1 MARGKV
7 LSKDYYNQKILNDS
21 LAALRTYKTE
31 PFTISFLEHNQI
43 KYPAEYTVDD
53 LHDIIRRRIRGKKP
67 PFLKDLVEYTDHLR
81 MWGRQHI
88 FLFYLDQKHHQQL
101 EALRDPEYVRGIL
114 KNLKL
119 GNRFNRNL
127 FIWDAPEPTLAEVRH
142 HYDQAEGGELFF
154 KWVETREYIEK
165 IPDKV
170 GLRRPVLRKERSV
183 NFLIIDLKNGNAQ
196 LRIQI
201 LQNIAEDNLRRQH
214 ELYKEE
220 INNLISFELF
230 SIVPM
235 QPIVRQF
242 LTKPMLQ
249 VNNWKMEY
257 IAKRQVNGNGD
268 PSIFSKV
275 VIPFQNFLGKWI
287 SLSWK
292 CEQMSQGREFLNFY
306 LNGETDEIR
315 FVGVT
320 DKLRV
325 DYILERLRSHTLVH
339 IELKELKE
347 LAEKYPQYH
356 RIFAFMDFLFAR
368 LKMREITVKELEE
381 RLWFKQ
387 EVLQKVVNIV
397 AGEYPKKFCL
407 KDGQEDVLIMKNRFS
422 ISGGLRDYMKRGAEK
437 KKHKTLLKN
446 MVTPFLSLI
455 YILLFMFKEEWGEWL
470 KEAVWDAIF
479 TDFPFIYFKIFL
491 FVIIAVL
498 FLGSKTIFK
507 KLPRAVVV
515 LLMKVGFNFNP
526 DHLSD
531 KLKNDFDRWSDN

>member
-1 MARGKV
+1 
-7 LSKDYYNQKILNDS
+7 
-21 LAALRTYKTE
+21 
-31 PFTISFLEHNQI
+31 
-43 KYPAEYTVDD
+43 
-53 LHDIIRRRIRGKKP
+53 
-67 PFLKDLVEYTDHLR
+67 
-81 MWGRQHI
+81 
-88 FLFYLDQKHHQQL
+88 
-101 EALRDPEYVRGIL
+101 
-114 KNLKL
+114 
-119 GNRFNRNL
+119 
-127 FIWDAPEPTLAEVRH
+127 
-142 HYDQAEGGELFF
+142 
-154 KWVETREYIEK
+154 
-165 IPDKV
+165 
-170 GLRRPVLRKERSV
+170 
-183 NFLIIDLKNGNAQ
+183 LKNGNAQ

-235 QPIVRQF
+235 QPVVRQF